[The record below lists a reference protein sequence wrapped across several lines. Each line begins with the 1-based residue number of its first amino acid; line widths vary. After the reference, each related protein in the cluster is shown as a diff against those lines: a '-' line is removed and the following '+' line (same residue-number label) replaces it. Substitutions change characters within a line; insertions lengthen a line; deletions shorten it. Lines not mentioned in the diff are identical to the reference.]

1 MEFVL
6 QTNALTKIYGKQ
18 KAVNAV
24 NMHLRQGEI
33 YGFIGKNGSGK
44 TTFMKMI
51 SGMAHPTS
59 GEITLFGCTGQE
71 ILRQKVLSRI
81 GTLIE
86 APGLYP
92 GMTAYENLRL
102 KCIAY
107 GIGDTQ
113 KYCQELLELVGLADV
128 GKKKVG
134 GFSLG
139 MRQRLGI
146 AMALVGEPD
155 LLVLDEP
162 TNGLDPQ
169 GIADMR
175 HILQR
180 LNAERKLTILIS
192 SHILE
197 ELSKVVTC
205 YGIINEGQLLAELT
219 QQELQEKCRDR
230 ICITT
235 DRTDLASVALE
246 EMQIGSYQVMDP
258 RTIHVFER
266 YEDIC
271 EINRRLVLAEV
282 PVAGIVLENTSV
294 EEYYFAL
301 TGGGN
306 EHA

>member
-1 MEFVL
+1 MEFTL

-71 ILRQKVLSRI
+71 IAKQKVLSRI

-92 GMTAYENLRL
+92 GMNASENLKL
-102 KCIAY
+102 KCLAY
-107 GIGDTQ
+107 GIGDSK
-113 KYCQELLELVGLADV
+113 KYCQQLLELVGLQNV
-128 GKKKVG
+128 SNKKVG

-139 MRQRLGI
+139 MKQRLGI
-146 AMALVGEPD
+146 AMALVGDPD

-175 HILQR
+175 RILQQ
-180 LNAERKLTILIS
+180 LNAEKKMTILIS

-219 QQELQEKCRDR
+219 QEQLLEKCRDR
-230 ICITT
+230 ISITT

-246 EMQIGSYQVMDP
+246 EMNIRSYQVMDP
-258 RTIHVFER
+258 HTIHVFER
-266 YEDIC
+266 YDEIC
-271 EINRRLVLAEV
+271 EINRRLVLADV
-282 PVAGIVLENTSV
+282 PVAGIALDNTSV

-306 EHA
+306 HNA

>member
-1 MEFVL
+1 MEYL
-6 QTNALTKIYGKQ
+6 LSTNALTKQFGKL

-24 NMHLRQGEI
+24 NMHLKKGEI

-51 SGMAHPTS
+51 SGMSTPTS
-59 GEITLFGCTGQE
+59 GDITLFGCTGAE
-71 ILRQKVLSRI
+71 LRRQHVFSRI

-86 APGLYP
+86 APGLYG
-92 GMTAYENLRL
+92 GMTAYDNLKM
-102 KCIAY
+102 KCIAC
-107 GIGDTQ
+107 GIGNIP
-113 KYCQELLELVGLADV
+113 KYCGELLEMVGLTAV
-128 GKKKVG
+128 SKKHVG

-175 HILQR
+175 YILQS
-180 LNAERKLTILIS
+180 LSTEKDVTILIS

-197 ELSKVVTC
+197 ELSKIVTC
-205 YGIINEGQLLAELT
+205 YGIINEGRLIRELT
-219 QQELQEKCRDR
+219 QEELQEECKDK

-235 DRTDLASVALE
+235 ERTDMASAVLE
-246 EMQIGSYQVMDP
+246 EMGIRQYQVMDS

-266 YEDIC
+266 NDDIC
-271 EINRRLVLAEV
+271 GINRSLVLADV
-282 PVAGIVLENTSV
+282 PVSGIGIANTSV
-294 EEYYFAL
+294 EEFYFSL
-301 TGGGN
+301 TGGGVQ
-306 EHA
+306 HD

>member
-1 MEFVL
+1 MEYTL
-6 QTNALTKIYGKQ
+6 TTNALTKQYGRL
-18 KAVNAV
+18 KACNEV

-51 SGMAHPTS
+51 SGMSHPTS
-59 GEITLFGCTGQE
+59 GEITLFGCKGAELQ
-71 ILRQKVLSRI
+71 RQNVFSRI

-92 GMTAYENLRL
+92 GMSAKDNLKM
-102 KCIAY
+102 KCLAC
-107 GIGDTQ
+107 GIGNISKCCD
-113 KYCQELLELVGLADV
+113 ELLELVGLDKV
-128 GKKKVG
+128 GKKSVG

-146 AMALVGEPD
+146 AMALIGDPD

-175 HILQR
+175 RILQNLR
-180 LNAERKLTILIS
+180 EEKGMTILIS

-197 ELSKVVTC
+197 ELSKIVTC
-205 YGIINEGQLLAELT
+205 YGIINEGRLLTELT
-219 QQELQEKCRDR
+219 QEELMEKCRDK

-235 DRTDLASVALE
+235 DLTDQASVILE
-246 EMQIGSYQVMDP
+246 EMGIRNYQVMDS

-266 YEDIC
+266 HEEIC
-271 EINRRLVLAEV
+271 EINRRLVLAEI
-282 PVAGIVLENTSV
+282 PVAGIVLANTSV
-294 EEYYFAL
+294 EEFYFSL
-301 TGGGN
+301 TGGGVQV
-306 EHA
+306 

>member
-1 MEFVL
+1 MEFTL

-71 ILRQKVLSRI
+71 IAKQKVLSRI

-92 GMTAYENLRL
+92 GMNASENLKL
-102 KCIAY
+102 KCLAY
-107 GIGDTQ
+107 GIGDSK
-113 KYCQELLELVGLADV
+113 KYCHQLLELVGLQNV
-128 GKKKVG
+128 SNKKVG

-139 MRQRLGI
+139 MKQRLGI
-146 AMALVGEPD
+146 AMALVGDPD

-175 HILQR
+175 HILQQ
-180 LNAERKLTILIS
+180 LNAEKKMTILIS

-219 QQELQEKCRDR
+219 QEQLLEKCRDR
-230 ICITT
+230 ISITT

-246 EMQIGSYQVMDP
+246 EMNIRSYQVMDP
-258 RTIHVFER
+258 HTIHVFER
-266 YEDIC
+266 YDEIC
-271 EINRRLVLAEV
+271 EINRRLVLADV
-282 PVAGIVLENTSV
+282 PVAGIALDNTSV

-306 EHA
+306 HNA

>member
-1 MEFVL
+1 MEFTL
-6 QTNALTKIYGKQ
+6 QTNALTKVYGKT

-71 ILRQKVLSRI
+71 ITKQKVLSRI

-92 GMTAYENLRL
+92 GMNAYENLKL
-102 KCIAY
+102 KCLAY
-107 GIGDTQ
+107 GVGDQ
-113 KYCQELLELVGLADV
+113 KKYCQHLLELVGLQNV
-128 GKKKVG
+128 SNKKVG

-139 MRQRLGI
+139 MKQRLGI
-146 AMALVGEPD
+146 AMALVGDPD

-175 HILQR
+175 RILQQ
-180 LNAERKLTILIS
+180 LNAEKKLTILIS

-219 QQELQEKCRDR
+219 QEQLLEKCRDR
-230 ICITT
+230 ISITT

-246 EMQIGSYQVMDP
+246 EMNIRSYQVMDP
-258 RTIHVFER
+258 HTIHVFER
-266 YEDIC
+266 YDEIC
-271 EINRRLVLAEV
+271 EINRRLVLADV
-282 PVAGIVLENTSV
+282 PVAGIALDNTSV

-306 EHA
+306 HNA

>member
-1 MEFVL
+1 MEFTL

-71 ILRQKVLSRI
+71 IAKQKVLSRI

-92 GMTAYENLRL
+92 GMNASENLKL
-102 KCIAY
+102 KCLAY
-107 GIGDTQ
+107 GIGDSK
-113 KYCQELLELVGLADV
+113 KYCQQLLELVGLQNV
-128 GKKKVG
+128 SNKKVG

-139 MRQRLGI
+139 MKQRLGI
-146 AMALVGEPD
+146 AMALVGDPD

-175 HILQR
+175 HILQQ
-180 LNAERKLTILIS
+180 LNAEKKLTILIS

-219 QQELQEKCRDR
+219 QEQLLEKCRDR
-230 ICITT
+230 ISITT

-246 EMQIGSYQVMDP
+246 EMNIRSYQVMDP
-258 RTIHVFER
+258 HTIHVFER
-266 YEDIC
+266 YDEIC
-271 EINRRLVLAEV
+271 EINRRLVLADV
-282 PVAGIVLENTSV
+282 PVAGIALDNTSV

-306 EHA
+306 HNA

>member
-1 MEFVL
+1 MNYTL
-6 QTNALTKIYGKQ
+6 QTNGLTKVYGKQ

-59 GEITLFGCTGQE
+59 GEITLFGYTGAE
-71 ILRQKVLSRI
+71 IYRQKALSRI
-81 GTLIE
+81 GALIE

-92 GMTAYENLRL
+92 GMTAFENLKM
-102 KCIAY
+102 KCLAY
-107 GIGDTQ
+107 GIGNISG
-113 KYCQELLELVGLADV
+113 YCKQLLELVGLADV

-146 AMALVGEPD
+146 AMALVGDPD

-175 HILQR
+175 RILQQ
-180 LNAERKLTILIS
+180 LNTEKNLTILIS

-205 YGIINEGQLLAELT
+205 YGIINEGHLLAELT
-219 QQELQEKCRDR
+219 QEELHEKCRDK

-235 DRTDLASVALE
+235 EQTEKACVTLE
-246 EMQIGSYQVMDP
+246 EMDIHHYQVMDP
-258 RTIHVFER
+258 HTIHVFER
-266 YEDIC
+266 YDEIC
-271 EINRRLVLAEV
+271 EINRRLVLADI
-282 PVAGIVLENTSV
+282 PVKGIILDNTSV
-294 EEYYFAL
+294 EEYYFSL
-301 TGGGN
+301 TGGGTAN
-306 EHA
+306 A